1 MSERLGFRSC
11 PQAPSAFIKLRF
23 QRAIFGSN
31 HLDRSII
38 LHAQT
43 LSNPTAEVNE
53 NDSLFIYDSK
63 ALAIRESPGISVDA
77 RQAVVERPPVLAGGH
92 LVTASKRG

>member
-23 QRAIFGSN
+23 QSAIFGSN
-31 HLDRSII
+31 HLDRSISV
-38 LHAQT
+38 HAQT

-53 NDSLFIYDSK
+53 NDSLFIYDPLVAAGWNHA
-63 ALAIRESPGISVDA
+63 AL
-77 RQAVVERPPVLAGGH
+77 GG
-92 LVTASKRG
+92 K